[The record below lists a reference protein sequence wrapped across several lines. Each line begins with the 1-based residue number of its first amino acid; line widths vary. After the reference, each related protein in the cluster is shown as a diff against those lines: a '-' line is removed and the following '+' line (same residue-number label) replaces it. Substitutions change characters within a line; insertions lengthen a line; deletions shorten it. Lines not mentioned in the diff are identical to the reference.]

1 MRDPAST
8 VTNRNRAQGES
19 MADRPPHTD
28 KWMARENK
36 HNEGLVLILDGVV
49 QVANTNQEPRLTE
62 PATVARPPKT
72 LVLDLTVESSGDPG
86 SDVPVWK
93 PAHFHKDV
101 QANQFADVSIR
112 WDGKPIASANILDDS
127 EYDQHLTRMT
137 RAANIEHAPARGPA
151 KKISAKKKAAK
162 KKVAKKVAK
171 KKVAKKKVAKKR
183 VAKKRVTSAKRAG
196 ASRKKRASAKKRVA
210 SRRRR

>member
-1 MRDPAST
+1 
-8 VTNRNRAQGES
+8 
-19 MADRPPHTD
+19 MADRPPQTD

-36 HNEGLVLILDGVV
+36 HNEDLVLILDGVV

-112 WDGKPIASANILDDS
+112 WEGKPIASANILDDS

-137 RAANIEHAPARGPA
+137 RAANIEHAPARGPR
-151 KKISAKKKAAK
+151 KKAPAKKKAAK
-162 KKVAKKVAK
+162 KTVAKKVAKKKVAKKKVAK

-183 VAKKRVTSAKRAG
+183 VAKQRVTSAKRSV
-196 ASRKKRASAKKRVA
+196 ASRKKRASGKKRVA

>member
-1 MRDPAST
+1 MRNTRPWTVRTHAPVSPEATRPASIIPITKQPKT
-8 VTNRNRAQGES
+8 V
-19 MADRPPHTD
+19 P
-28 KWMARENK
+28 
-36 HNEGLVLILDGVV
+36 I
-49 QVANTNQEPRLTE
+49 
-62 PATVARPPKT
+62 TVARPPKT

-112 WDGKPIASANILDDS
+112 WEGKPIASANILDDS

-137 RAANIEHAPARGPA
+137 RAANIEHAPARGPR
-151 KKISAKKKAAK
+151 KKAPAKKKAANK
-162 KKVAKKVAK
+162 KTVAKKVARK
-171 KKVAKKKVAKKR
+171 KVARKKVAKKKVAKKR
-183 VAKKRVTSAKRAG
+183 VAKQRVTSAKRSV
-196 ASRKKRASAKKRVA
+196 ASRKKRASGKKRVA

>member
-1 MRDPAST
+1 
-8 VTNRNRAQGES
+8 
-19 MADRPPHTD
+19 MADRPPQTD

-36 HNEGLVLILDGVV
+36 HNEDLVLILDGVV

-62 PATVARPPKT
+62 PATVARPPNT

-112 WDGKPIASANILDDS
+112 WEGKPIASANILDDS

-137 RAANIEHAPARGPA
+137 RAANIEHAPARGPR
-151 KKISAKKKAAK
+151 KKAPAKKKAAK
-162 KKVAKKVAK
+162 KTVAKKVAKKKVAK

-183 VAKKRVTSAKRAG
+183 VAKQRVTSAKRSV
-196 ASRKKRASAKKRVA
+196 ASRKKRASGKKRVA

>member
-1 MRDPAST
+1 
-8 VTNRNRAQGES
+8 

-112 WDGKPIASANILDDS
+112 WEGKPIASANILDDS

-137 RAANIEHAPARGPA
+137 RAANIEHAPARGPR
-151 KKISAKKKAAK
+151 KKAPAKKKAAK
-162 KKVAKKVAK
+162 KTVAKKVAKKKVAK

-183 VAKKRVTSAKRAG
+183 VANQRVTSAKRSV

>member
-1 MRDPAST
+1 
-8 VTNRNRAQGES
+8 
-19 MADRPPHTD
+19 MADRPPQTD
-28 KWMARENK
+28 KWTARENK

-62 PATVARPPKT
+62 PATIARPPKT

-112 WDGKPIASANILDDS
+112 WEGKPIASANILDDS
-127 EYDQHLTRMT
+127 EYDEHLTRMT
-137 RAANIEHAPARGPA
+137 RAANIEHAPARGPR
-151 KKISAKKKAAK
+151 KKAPAKKKAAK
-162 KKVAKKVAK
+162 KT
-171 KKVAKKKVAKKR
+171 VAKKR
-183 VAKKRVTSAKRAG
+183 VAKQRVTSAKRSV
-196 ASRKKRASAKKRVA
+196 ASRKKRASGKKRVA

>member
-1 MRDPAST
+1 
-8 VTNRNRAQGES
+8 
-19 MADRPPHTD
+19 MADRPPQTD
-28 KWMARENK
+28 KWTARENK
-36 HNEGLVLILDGVV
+36 HNEGLVLIVDGAV

-62 PATVARPPKT
+62 PATVARPPNT

-93 PAHFHKDV
+93 PAHLHKDV

-112 WDGKPIASANILDDS
+112 WEGKPIASANILDDS
-127 EYDQHLTRMT
+127 EYDQHLSRMT
-137 RAANIEHAPARGPA
+137 RAANIEHAPARRPA
-151 KKISAKKKAAK
+151 KKTSAKKKAAK
-162 KKVAKKVAK
+162 KKVAK
-171 KKVAKKKVAKKR
+171 KKVAKKKVAKKKVAKTR